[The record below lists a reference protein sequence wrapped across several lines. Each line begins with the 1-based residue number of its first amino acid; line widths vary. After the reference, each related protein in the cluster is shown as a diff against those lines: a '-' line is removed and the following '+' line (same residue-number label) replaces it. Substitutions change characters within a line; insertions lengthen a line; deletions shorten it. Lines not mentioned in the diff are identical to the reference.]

1 MPILS
6 VFCAFGVYKH
16 WNVCELHI
24 LSSTIRMDKISLKI
38 ASKYTTILVAN
49 TDKSKN
55 GLFGHKNAKKVQNA
69 PKKNQK
75 WFKKGPI
82 CIR

>member
-1 MPILS
+1 
-6 VFCAFGVYKH
+6 
-16 WNVCELHI
+16 
-24 LSSTIRMDKISLKI
+24 MDKISLKI